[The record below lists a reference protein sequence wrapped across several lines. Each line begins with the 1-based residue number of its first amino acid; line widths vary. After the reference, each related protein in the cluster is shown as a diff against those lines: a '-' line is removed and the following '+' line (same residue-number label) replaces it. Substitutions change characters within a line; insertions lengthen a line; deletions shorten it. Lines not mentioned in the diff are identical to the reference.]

1 MSQKQAL
8 TTEEAIKAAY
18 LHVVE
23 GIDQHVI
30 AVAFSV
36 NHGRVNEAINNILF
50 AIDNGP
56 DITALRRALKKEGT

>member
-18 LHVVE
+18 LHFIE
-23 GIDQHVI
+23 GVDQHVI

-36 NHGRVNEAINNILF
+36 NHGRVNEAVNNIMF
-50 AIDNGP
+50 AIEHGKE
-56 DITALRRALKKEGT
+56 ITELRRAVKKEGT